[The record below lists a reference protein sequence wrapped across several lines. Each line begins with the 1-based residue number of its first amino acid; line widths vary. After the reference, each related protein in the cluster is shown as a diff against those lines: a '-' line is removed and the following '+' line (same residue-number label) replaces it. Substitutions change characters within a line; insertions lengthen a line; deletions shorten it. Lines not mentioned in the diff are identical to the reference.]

1 MADNQ
6 MNPSNNE
13 LEVKGIKVVG
23 EDVPTQQ
30 PTTLRGK
37 VGRIDRGILVYVAK
51 QMGRS
56 EVTGE
61 VIGEAINFEEEMDRE
76 LGKAE
81 TEVTE

>member
-13 LEVKGIKVVG
+13 LEIKGIKVVG

-30 PTTLRGK
+30 PTTLRGE
-37 VGRIDRGILVYVAK
+37 VGRIDRGVLQYVAK

-56 EVTGE
+56 EITGE
-61 VIGEAINFEEEMDRE
+61 VIGQTLLFQEEIENMGME
-76 LGKAE
+76 Q
-81 TEVTE
+81 